1 MIGATLSHYRI
12 LQKLGGGGM
21 GVVYEAEDLDLGRRV
36 ALKVL
41 PDALADDPQMLERF
55 RREARV
61 ASALNHPNI
70 CTIHAI
76 LEHGGR
82 PVLVMERMHGQ
93 TLAERMDGK
102 PMNPATVLALA
113 DQLADA
119 LEAAHR
125 AGIVHRDL
133 KPANIFVTDHG
144 EAKLL
149 DFGLARRLPVIG
161 SGQGSLGETEVY
173 SGTMTTPGSIM
184 GTVAYMS
191 PEQAQGLP
199 ADERS
204 DLFSLGIVL
213 YEMAAGRH
221 PFPRDSAAATLS
233 AILRDPPPPLSRFAP
248 TAPPALDR
256 ILRQCLEK
264 DPEARIPSAAA
275 LREEFRRLR
284 PGLAAQP
291 GGPRRRAL
299 LLAAGA
305 AVLLA
310 LGAAGFQ
317 KVQRERWVRNEGLP
331 RLAALVERI
340 QGLNEG
346 REAWDAFLLARKIEA
361 AAPREPLLE
370 RLGPRY
376 LRRISVTS
384 EPPGARVSVRYYDE
398 PDAPPLFMGTTPLK
412 DQPFPRG
419 FLRVRLER
427 PGSEPVEDLLGNTG
441 LFEEAFSYRL
451 PAPGELPE
459 GMVRLPG
466 GLIELTINGLDPL
479 EKKPVPAFLMDRFEV
494 TNRAFKMFLDAGGYG
509 RREIWPQPFMDD
521 GKAVPWDAAMH
532 RFTDR
537 TGRPGP
543 ANWEMGTYPE
553 GAGELPVGG
562 VSWYEAA
569 AYAAWAGKSLPT
581 LFHWNLAACTMASSR
596 IVPMANLAGKGPLAV
611 GRSRSLNRYGIFD
624 LAGNAREWIWNATSQ
639 GRDRF
644 ILGGAWN
651 DPEYAFTDNFAQPT
665 FDRSASNGFRCI
677 RYLDGDGGR
686 AVLERPMERIYRD
699 FMKEKPVPEAT
710 FRQFARQFSYD
721 KGPLDAR
728 IEEEKPAASG
738 LRQKITFN
746 AAYGGERMLG
756 YLFLPAGF
764 RPPYQ
769 VVVAFP
775 GSGAIE
781 MRSSADLDLGRIDFV
796 QKSGRAV
803 WFPIYKGTYERNDAL
818 HTDYPEA
825 TTFYKDHVV
834 MWAKDLARS
843 LDYLETRKDLDTT
856 RTLYYGISWGAS
868 LGAILPAV
876 EPRIKANI
884 LYVAGISFQRA
895 LPEADAINYIGH
907 VRQPTLML
915 DGELDFWFPA
925 QTSQKPMFNLLGTP
939 PEHKRWKLYPGGHSV
954 PRTEQIRES
963 LEWMDRYLGPVA
975 AAGAPK

>member
-21 GVVYEAEDLDLGRRV
+21 GVVYEAEDLNLGRRV

-41 PDALADDPQMLERF
+41 PDALADEPEMRERF

-70 CTIHAI
+70 CTVHEI
-76 LEHGGR
+76 LEHDGR

-102 PMNPATVLALA
+102 PMPTATVLALG

-133 KPANIFVTDHG
+133 KPANIFVTEHG

-149 DFGLARRLPVIG
+149 DFGLARQLPRIG
-161 SGQGSLGETEVY
+161 SGQGSLGETEVWA
-173 SGTMTTPGSIM
+173 GDMTTPGAIM

-221 PFPRDSAAATLS
+221 PFPGDSAAATLS
-233 AILRDPPPPLSRFAP
+233 AILRDTPPPLSRFAP
-248 TAPPALDR
+248 AAPPALDR
-256 ILRQCLEK
+256 ILRRCLEK
-264 DPEARIPSAAA
+264 DPEARIPTAAA
-275 LREEFRRLR
+275 LREEFRRLQPAPR
-284 PGLAAQP
+284 PAGGSRRVLGLAA
-291 GGPRRRAL
+291 A
-299 LLAAGA
+299 A
-305 AVLLA
+305 AVLLI
-310 LGAAGFQ
+310 LGSFGFR
-317 KVQRERWVRNEGLP
+317 KIRGERWVRNEGLP
-331 RLAALVERI
+331 QLAAMVDRI

-346 REAWDAFLLARKIEA
+346 REAWDAFLLARRIEA
-361 AAPREPLLE
+361 VAPREPLLE

-376 LRRISVTS
+376 LRRVTVTS
-384 EPPGARVSVRYYDE
+384 EPPGARVYLRYYDE
-398 PDAPPLFMGTTPLK
+398 PDAAPLFMGTTPLK
-412 DQPFPRG
+412 DVPFPRG
-419 FLRVRLER
+419 FLRLRLER
-427 PGSEPVEDLLGNTG
+427 PGSDPVEDLMGNTG
-441 LFEEAFSYRL
+441 LFEADYAYRMA
-451 PAPGELPE
+451 APGELPE

-466 GLIELTINGLDPL
+466 GLIELTLNGLDPL
-479 EKKPVPAFLMDRFEV
+479 GKKPVPAFLMDRFEV
-494 TNRAFKMFLDAGGYG
+494 TNRAYKAFLDAGGYG
-509 RREIWPQPFMDD
+509 RRELWPQPFMDD
-521 GKAVPWDAAMH
+521 GKTVPWDAAMR

-543 ANWEMGTYPE
+543 ATWEMGTYPE
-553 GAGELPVGG
+553 GAAELPVGG

-581 LFHWNLAACTMASSR
+581 LFHWNLAACTMACSR
-596 IVPMANLAGKGPLAV
+596 IVPMANLAGKGPLPV
-611 GRSRSLNRYGIFD
+611 GQSRSLNRYGIHD

-639 GRDRF
+639 GRERF

-651 DPEYAFTDNFAQPT
+651 DPEYAFCDTFAQPT

-677 RYLDGDGGR
+677 RYLEGDGDR
-686 AVLERPMERIYRD
+686 SVLLGPTERISRD
-699 FMKEKPVPEAT
+699 FMKEKPVSEAT
-710 FRQFARQFSYD
+710 FQQFARQFSYD

-728 IEEEKPAASG
+728 IEEEKPAGNG
-738 LRQKITFN
+738 LRQKISFN

-756 YLFLPAGF
+756 YLFLPTGA

-781 MRSSADLDLGRIDFV
+781 MRSSADLDLGRIDFL

-803 WFPIYKGTYERNDAL
+803 WFPIYKGTYERSDAL
-818 HTDYPEA
+818 RTDYPEA

-834 MWAKDLARS
+834 MWTKDLARS
-843 LDYLETRKDLDTT
+843 LDYLETRKDLDST

-868 LGAILPAV
+868 LGAIIPAV

-884 LYVAGISFQRA
+884 LYVAGLSFQRA
-895 LPEADAINYIGH
+895 LAEADAINYIGH

-925 QTSQKPMFNLLGTP
+925 QTSQKPMYNLLGTP
-939 PEHKRWKLYPGGHSV
+939 PEHKKWKVYPGGHSV

-963 LEWMDRYLGPVA
+963 LEWLDRYLGPVA
-975 AAGAPK
+975 GGDSPK